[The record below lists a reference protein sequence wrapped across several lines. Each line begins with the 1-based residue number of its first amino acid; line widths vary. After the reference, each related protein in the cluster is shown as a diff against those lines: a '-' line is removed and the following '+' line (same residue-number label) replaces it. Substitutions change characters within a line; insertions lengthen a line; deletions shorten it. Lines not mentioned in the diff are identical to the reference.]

1 MNGQTDQYDSIYLIS
16 LLITVGYFSGY
27 RFSFVC
33 HIGIIS
39 AKCLIKRY
47 NSVAREVLSPK

>member
-39 AKCLIKRY
+39 AKWLIKRY
-47 NSVAREVLSPK
+47 NSVVREVLSPK